1 MEKHTDNPSIESKIT
16 WALLTWALWDALGVP
31 TEMRSPKYIKERYGR
46 VDTFMPT
53 SDNLFFSKHEIA
65 NDVSGYYSD
74 DTVLTFAIVK
84 SINEMGG
91 IDMKNLWEHHIQW
104 YEWHPYGF
112 GAATKM
118 AFEKIKEGIPLE
130 EIINPN
136 GWGNGMMMK
145 QFPLA
150 AYFALH
156 DIDPKQEEQTI
167 LDISK
172 VSHGHPAALVAAMV
186 HHQLLKKLL
195 KTQEMSLD
203 KKQLL
208 QELIEIAQ
216 TQESAFE
223 NLDTPKI
230 SEVLIKIQS
239 HMDDN
244 GSLSLT
250 DEEIYNEFGWTGPVK
265 NSWFITTTLWIVYAL
280 FLRDTTIDSVWDAVN
295 FGWDTDTYASII
307 GNMSGSLHGEQY
319 DDKLIGQIQDIDTLK
334 KQVND
339 FIYKLLW

>member
-1 MEKHTDNPSIESKIT
+1 
-16 WALLTWALWDALGVP
+16 
-31 TEMRSPKYIKERYGR
+31 
-46 VDTFMPT
+46 
-53 SDNLFFSKHEIA
+53 
-65 NDVSGYYSD
+65 
-74 DTVLTFAIVK
+74 
-84 SINEMGG
+84 
-91 IDMKNLWEHHIQW
+91 
-104 YEWHPYGF
+104 
-112 GAATKM
+112 
-118 AFEKIKEGIPLE
+118 
-130 EIINPN
+130 
-136 GWGNGMMMK
+136 MMK

-265 NSWFITTTLWIVYAL
+265 NS
-280 FLRDTTIDSVWDAVN
+280 
-295 FGWDTDTYASII
+295 
-307 GNMSGSLHGEQY
+307 
-319 DDKLIGQIQDIDTLK
+319 
-334 KQVND
+334 
-339 FIYKLLW
+339 